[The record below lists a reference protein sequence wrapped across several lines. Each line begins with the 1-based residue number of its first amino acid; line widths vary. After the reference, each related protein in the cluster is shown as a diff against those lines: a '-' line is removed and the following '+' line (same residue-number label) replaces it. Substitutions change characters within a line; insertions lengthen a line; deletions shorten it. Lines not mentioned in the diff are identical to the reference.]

1 VKIGI
6 FSDVHGH
13 IEELSRTLKL
23 LDSLEADHII
33 CAGDLVEKGLEGDAV
48 IEVMRECAIPCV
60 KGNHDAKAQF
70 GWLVEQPPLKDR
82 SIAYLRKLP
91 ESLTFEWE
99 GISVYLCHATPWQD
113 SSVYVYPSRP
123 TALFQ
128 LIAETVEAKVIIL
141 GHTHHPMHIRFND
154 KHIINPGSIYG
165 NRDRGERTCGLLK
178 LPECIFDV
186 YDIETGRKLAL

>member
-13 IEELSRTLKL
+13 IEALNRTLKL
-23 LDSLEADHII
+23 LDSLQADHII

-48 IEVMRECAIPCV
+48 IEVMRERAIPCM
-60 KGNHDAKAQF
+60 K
-70 GWLVEQPPLKDR
+70 
-82 SIAYLRKLP
+82 
-91 ESLTFEWE
+91 
-99 GISVYLCHATPWQD
+99 
-113 SSVYVYPSRP
+113 
-123 TALFQ
+123 
-128 LIAETVEAKVIIL
+128 VEAKVIIL
-141 GHTHHPMHIRFND
+141 GNTHHPMHIRFND